1 MTKGGSLP
9 TLGGA
14 ALPHVREAEELQA
27 ALIRQMPPGRRLE
40 IARDLYEAA
49 WNIKKA
55 GLRAQH
61 PDWSEQQIAAK
72 LRLVF
77 LTGYAGA

>member
-1 MTKGGSLP
+1 MQPSP
-9 TLGGA
+9 TPA
-14 ALPHVREAEELQA
+14 SSHIREAEELQA
-27 ALIRQMPPGRRLE
+27 ARIRKMTPGRRLE
-40 IARDLYEAA
+40 IARDLYETA

-61 PDWSEQQIAAK
+61 PDWSEQQIDAK
-72 LRLVF
+72 LRRVF